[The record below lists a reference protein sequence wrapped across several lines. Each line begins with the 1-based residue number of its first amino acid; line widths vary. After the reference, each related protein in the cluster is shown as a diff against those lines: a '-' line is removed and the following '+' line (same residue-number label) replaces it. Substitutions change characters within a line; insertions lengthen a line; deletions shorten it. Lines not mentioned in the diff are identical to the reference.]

1 MDMATYTPHYQ
12 LHQWAASDDFLRTDF
27 NADFGIIDGALGT
40 LAADKIEC
48 VTGTYEGSGQDNRLI
63 DLGRTPSAVILCDE
77 NSNMRDGSYTYG
89 GIAMQGLPTLG
100 LSVTEGGFTVRQS
113 ENLYCNY
120 IGPYGSRIYNSIVI
134 FR

>member
-12 LHQWAASDDFLRTDF
+12 LHQWAATDNFLRTDF

-100 LSVTEGGFTVRQS
+100 LSVTEGGFTVT
-113 ENLYCNY
+113 ENGSVHCNFISNGYSRAYYY
-120 IGPYGSRIYNSIVI
+120 IAL
-134 FR
+134 FF